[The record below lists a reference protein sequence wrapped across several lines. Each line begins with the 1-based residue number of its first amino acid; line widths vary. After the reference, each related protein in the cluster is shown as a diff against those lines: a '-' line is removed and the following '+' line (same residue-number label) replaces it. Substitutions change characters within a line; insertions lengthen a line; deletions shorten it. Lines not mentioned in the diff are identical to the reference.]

1 MANNSRLKFGKVNS
15 STVYRGG
22 EDDNSFIRVTVGT
35 IESANSTLSGI
46 TDFGSGYKGLEY
58 ALPGNSIYIL
68 TGTTPTTFTT
78 TITSIDYDNNT
89 VEVDPAPN
97 FNNTNRLSFIRLQK
111 GLNFVESGSL
121 TVPNNAAWNY
131 NDVTG
136 SLDDEFTTG
145 DTKYGFLGQLAFT
158 SSVSS
163 LIGGYFGQYEIIK
176 TFSDRTTTNLSF
188 FITSSTG
195 TLSEDE
201 DKSIGSGQSNFGIVE
216 LSLEKNLATIFDG
229 GDIGSDSLDSLGLS
243 TYAAAVNTVID
254 SNLGGGGFPYT
265 GSALITGSLGVTG
278 SANFLKG
285 EGETDFFLIRSS
297 SFTSLKMN
305 SDGVA
310 VFGDFNSLPT
320 AIAGG
325 FAYSAS
331 NFYAGIE

>member
-1 MANNSRLKFGKVNS
+1 MADTSRLKFGKIDS
-15 STVYRGG
+15 STIYRGG
-22 EDDNSFIRVTVGT
+22 EDDGSFLRVYIST
-35 IESANSTLSGI
+35 IESGNSTLSGI

-68 TGTTPTTFTT
+68 AEAFTT

-89 VEVDPAPN
+89 VEVDPAPD
-97 FNNTNRLSFIRLQK
+97 FNDTNKISFIRLQK

-121 TVPNNAAWNY
+121 GTPNNAGWDY

-136 SLDDEFTTG
+136 SLDAEFTTG

-195 TLSEDE
+195 ALSEDE
-201 DKSIGSGQSNFGIVE
+201 GKSLGSGQSTFGVVE

-229 GDIGSDSLDSLGLS
+229 GDIGSNSLNSLGLS
-243 TYAAAVNTVID
+243 AYASAVNTVID

-265 GSALITGSLGVTG
+265 GSALITGSLGITG

-310 VFGDFNSLPT
+310 VFGGFNSLPT

>member
-1 MANNSRLKFGKVNS
+1 MADTSRLKFGKIDS
-15 STVYRGG
+15 STIYRGG
-22 EDDNSFIRVTVGT
+22 EDDGSFIRVYIGT

-68 TGTTPTTFTT
+68 TETFTT

-89 VEVDPAPN
+89 VEVDPAPD
-97 FNNTNRLSFIRLQK
+97 FNATNRISFIRLQK

-121 TVPNNAAWNY
+121 GTPNNAGWDY

-136 SLDDEFTTG
+136 SLDAEFTTG

-195 TLSEDE
+195 ALSEDE
-201 DKSIGSGQSNFGIVE
+201 GKSLGSGQSTFGVVE

-229 GDIGSDSLDSLGLS
+229 GDIGSDSLNSLGLS
-243 TYAAAVNTVID
+243 AYAAAINTVID
-254 SNLGGGGFPYT
+254 SNLGGGSFPYT
-265 GSALITGSLGVTG
+265 GSALITGSLGITG

-310 VFGDFNSLPT
+310 VFGGFNSLPT

>member
-1 MANNSRLKFGKVNS
+1 MADTSRLKFGKIDS
-15 STVYRGG
+15 STIYRGG
-22 EDDNSFIRVTVGT
+22 EDDGSFIRVYIGT

-68 TGTTPTTFTT
+68 AEAFTT

-89 VEVDPAPN
+89 VEVDPAPD
-97 FNNTNRLSFIRLQK
+97 FNATNRISFIRLQK

-121 TVPNNAAWNY
+121 GTPNNAGWDY

-136 SLDDEFTTG
+136 SLDAEFTEG

-176 TFSDRTTTNLSF
+176 TFSDRTITNLSF

-195 TLSEDE
+195 ALSEDE
-201 DKSIGSGQSNFGIVE
+201 GKSLGSGQSTFGVVE

-229 GDIGSDSLDSLGLS
+229 GDIGSDSLNSLGLS
-243 TYAAAVNTVID
+243 AYAAAINTVID

-265 GSALITGSLGVTG
+265 GSALITGSLGITG

-310 VFGDFNSLPT
+310 VFGGFNSLPT

>member
-1 MANNSRLKFGKVNS
+1 MADNSRLKFGKVNS
-15 STVYRGG
+15 STIYRGG
-22 EDDNSFIRVTVGT
+22 EDDGSFLRVYIST
-35 IESANSTLSGI
+35 IESGNSTLSGI
-46 TDFGSGYKGLEY
+46 TDFSSGYKGLEY

-68 TGTTPTTFTT
+68 TETFTT

-89 VEVDPAPN
+89 VEVDPAPD
-97 FNNTNRLSFIRLQK
+97 FNDTNKISFIRLQK

-121 TVPNNAAWNY
+121 GTPNNAGWDY

-136 SLDDEFTTG
+136 SLDAEFTTG

-176 TFSDRTTTNLSF
+176 TFSDRTITNLSF

-195 TLSEDE
+195 ALSEDE
-201 DKSIGSGQSNFGIVE
+201 GKSLGSGQSTFGVVE

-229 GDIGSDSLDSLGLS
+229 GDIGSDSLNSLGLS
-243 TYAAAVNTVID
+243 AYAAAINTVID
-254 SNLGGGGFPYT
+254 SNLGGGSFPYT
-265 GSALITGSLGVTG
+265 GSALITGSLGITG

-310 VFGDFNSLPT
+310 VFGGFNSLPT

>member
-1 MANNSRLKFGKVNS
+1 MADNSRLKFGKVNS
-15 STVYRGG
+15 STIYRGG
-22 EDDNSFIRVTVGT
+22 EDDGSFIRVYIGT

-46 TDFGSGYKGLEY
+46 TDFSSGYKGLEY

-68 TGTTPTTFTT
+68 TETFTT

-89 VEVDPAPN
+89 VEVDPAPD
-97 FNNTNRLSFIRLQK
+97 FNATNRISFIRLQK

-136 SLDDEFTTG
+136 SFDDEFTEG

-195 TLSEDE
+195 ALSEDE
-201 DKSIGSGQSNFGIVE
+201 GKSLGSGQSTFGVVE

-229 GDIGSDSLDSLGLS
+229 GDIGSDSLNSLGLS
-243 TYAAAVNTVID
+243 AYAAAINTVID

-265 GSALITGSLGVTG
+265 GSALITGSLGITG

-310 VFGDFNSLPT
+310 VFGGFNSLPT